1 MIKKLLLTLS
11 RKTLLSIYKSFVR
24 PNLDNSGKIYD
35 KLFNESFKSKSKA
48 AQYCAALVINGTFK
62 GTSSE
67 DFYKAPI
74 TNMS

>member
-1 MIKKLLLTLS
+1 MLTLS
-11 RKTLLSIYKSFVR
+11 RKTLLSVYKSFVR

-35 KLFNESFKSKSKA
+35 KLFKSKSKA
-48 AQYCAALVINGTFK
+48 AQYRAALVINGAFK

-67 DFYKAPI
+67 DLYKAPI